1 METASQETRGK
12 EKDRQAKDPVKSE
25 IKEEVTEQTTTE
37 DSEKRVKYVF
47 CVAVDWCLWRR
58 AGLEVF
64 NASNF
69 RCGSLVSSLG
79 HSIALFFVRQET
91 CLVLSVSS
99 HFKLHNQPSHN
110 FGICRLTWCP
120 VVRQR
125 PLLLLFRL
133 RREMN
138 AAHVY
143 TSFLLSIKHCLTRKQ
158 NDLRRSR

>member
-47 CVAVDWCLWRR
+47 CAAVDWCLWRR

-69 RCGSLVSSLG
+69 RSGSLVSSLG
-79 HSIALFFVRQET
+79 HFYRVIF
-91 CLVLSVSS
+91 C
-99 HFKLHNQPSHN
+99 
-110 FGICRLTWCP
+110 
-120 VVRQR
+120 
-125 PLLLLFRL
+125 
-133 RREMN
+133 
-138 AAHVY
+138 
-143 TSFLLSIKHCLTRKQ
+143 
-158 NDLRRSR
+158 